1 VSRLHPVTF
10 AGSGPVIELL
20 GRLRYVR
27 GVLLG
32 HWGSGPPR
40 PQLEMR
46 SEVNVAPEAHVGGS
60 AAPEKFAPATAI
72 VVLIRLLQESGS
84 GPVIGVLAIEIDR
97 RLVKFDHS
105 LGRGDVI

>member
-40 PQLEMR
+40 PLLEMR
-46 SEVNVAPEAHVGGS
+46 SAARLAKVAQDAGS
-60 AAPEKFAPATAI
+60 DAPLKLAP
-72 VVLIRLLQESGS
+72 
-84 GPVIGVLAIEIDR
+84 
-97 RLVKFDHS
+97 
-105 LGRGDVI
+105 